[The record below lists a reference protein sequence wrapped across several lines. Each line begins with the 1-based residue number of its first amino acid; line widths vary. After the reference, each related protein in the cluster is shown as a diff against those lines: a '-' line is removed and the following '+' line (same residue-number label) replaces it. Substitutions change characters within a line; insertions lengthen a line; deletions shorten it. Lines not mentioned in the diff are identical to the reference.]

1 MHKSRMLGTMGII
14 VSALIFS
21 ACGSSSSDGGA
32 DKPKGSGFSAEAVA
46 AAKASLE
53 TASKVPSARK
63 LTPLAKRPSTDVSVV
78 LIGCPI
84 PQCTEAIAQA
94 KQGAKDLG
102 WNAKEIVA
110 DFTPEAFVGAF
121 NTALQTKPD
130 FIYYIATQPV
140 ATIDKQLQ
148 EAKAAGIPVIAG
160 SPAPDV
166 KAGGDSPIAGITTGP
181 ALTVQFTEL
190 MADVVIAD
198 AKSTEGIVFMFDPAA
213 PSYVQGSE
221 VFKKKITAAGGKVE
235 PLEINQGEAGT
246 TLPGKIV
253 SYLQAHPKTKY
264 IVAGNDLMFNGVPDA
279 IKSAGLPLPK
289 LIGNNATDVNR
300 KYIADG
306 DQFATVTSDNYG
318 SLWDAIDLMA
328 RLSVGETLD
337 PIEPLGESMVV
348 KKANLAQEPKVL
360 FPGAPQSYLTA
371 WKVQ

>member
-1 MHKSRMLGTMGII
+1 MHKSRMLGTMGVI
-14 VSALIFS
+14 VSALIFA
-21 ACGSSSSDGGA
+21 ACGSSSDDSA
-32 DKPKGSGFSAEAVA
+32 DEPKGSGFTAEAVA

-53 TASKVPSARK
+53 SASQVPSARK
-63 LTPLAKRPSTDVSVV
+63 LTPLAERPSTDVSAV

-84 PQCTEAIAQA
+84 PQCTEAIDQA
-94 KQGAKDLG
+94 EEAGKALG
-102 WNAKEIVA
+102 WDVKEIIA
-110 DFTPEAFVGAF
+110 DFTPEGFVGAF

-181 ALTVQFTEL
+181 ALTVQFNEL
-190 MADVVIAD
+190 MADIVIAD
-198 AKSTEGIVFMFDPAA
+198 ADSPEGIVFMFDPAA

-221 VFKKKITAAGGKVE
+221 VFKKKITEAGGKVE
-235 PLEINQGEAGT
+235 FFEINQGEAGT

-253 SYLQAHPKTKY
+253 SYLQSNPDTKY

-279 IKSAGLPLPK
+279 IKTAGVPLPK

-328 RLSVGETLD
+328 RLSVGEELD

-348 KKANLAQEPKVL
+348 KKDNLADEPKLL
-360 FPGAPQSYLTA
+360 FEGAPESYLTA